1 MCASV
6 YLHGN
11 GTNNITARGGKIQK
25 NTKHTVLKK
34 VFQRTLSRIRVFV
47 KNSLNLTEVEGIL
60 GGWPPILYLGAGSPK
75 SPDYGDFSPPIP
87 PLPDVSPLPLINI
100 KINN

>member
-1 MCASV
+1 
-6 YLHGN
+6 LH
-11 GTNNITARGGKIQK
+11 ICVFAWEWHQQHHSKRGE
-25 NTKHTVLKK
+25 NTKEYKTHRLKK

-60 GGWPPILYLGAGSPK
+60 GGWLPILYLGAGSPK